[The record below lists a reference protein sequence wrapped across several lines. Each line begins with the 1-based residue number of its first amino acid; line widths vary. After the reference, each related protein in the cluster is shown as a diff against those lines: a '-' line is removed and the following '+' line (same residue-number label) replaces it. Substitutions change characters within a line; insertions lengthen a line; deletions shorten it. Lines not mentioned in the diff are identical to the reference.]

1 MQILRQDLRYA
12 TRLMLNKP
20 GFTAVAVLTL
30 ALGIGANT
38 TVYSVINAVLLRP
51 LPYLEPEQIVRVFE
65 TNRTLTESP
74 VSPPNFVDWKGQSRV
89 FERMA
94 AFQGWSASVAGPE
107 GVEQIPAL
115 RISADFFPLLGVT
128 TVRGRVF
135 LPEDDRPGSD
145 RLVILSH
152 GLWLSRFG
160 GDPGMIG
167 KALTLDGQSFTVAG
181 VLPRDFEF
189 LSPEIGIWIP
199 LRLGDESHRMKR
211 TERYLQVIARLRPG
225 VTLEQAQAEMNGIAL
240 DLSRQ
245 YPDANASTG
254 VRLVPLHKHLVRNLS
269 ASLLL
274 VLGAASFVL
283 LIACANVTNLLLARA
298 SSRQKEVAIRAT
310 LGAGRWRV
318 MRQLLTESALLF
330 LLSGAI
336 AVLLASWSLDLLIAI
351 WPRSSGAL
359 TFAVTRLQAG
369 SVDLRVL
376 LFTSLVSLATG
387 IVFGLAPAWQTTRIS
402 LNESLKEGGRSSMAS
417 LTGLRL
423 RQALVVS
430 EIAVALAL
438 LIGAGLLINSL
449 WRLLNV
455 NPGFNPERVVTMQV
469 ASPPG
474 VASKEGKEKQ
484 PAVFFRDVVSR
495 VEAVPGVQSAS
506 VINTTP
512 LAGEGSMT
520 RFTIE
525 NRPPVSP
532 ADVPMVSYRVVG
544 PEYFRVMDIR
554 LLQGRHFIEADGPDS
569 TAVVIINET
578 LARRF
583 WPNASPIGQRIRRGG
598 LDGFG
603 PWYMIVGVISDVRTF
618 GIEADPRPEIFIP
631 HAQFSWPQMTLVA
644 RTAGDPSQLV
654 NAIRAQIRSVNQNIL
669 ITGAQTMEQLLSGSV
684 AARRFTMALLSVFA
698 GLALILAAVGIFGVM
713 SYAVTE
719 RTREIGI
726 RMALGA
732 RAGDVVKVIVR
743 QGMKLALIGVVIGLA
758 ASFALTPLMS
768 SLLFG
773 VSPTDPV
780 TFIVLAFLLAAVA
793 LAACHLPARRAAKVD
808 PMVTLR
814 YE

>member
-1 MQILRQDLRYA
+1 MQTLWQDLRYA
-12 TRLMLNKP
+12 TRLMLNQP

-38 TVYSVINAVLLRP
+38 TIYSVINAVLLRP
-51 LPYLEPEQIVRVFE
+51 LPYPEPEQIVRVFE
-65 TNRTLTESP
+65 TTRSMTESP

-89 FERMA
+89 FERIA
-94 AFQGWSASVAGPE
+94 AFQGWAAGFAGPE
-107 GVEQIPAL
+107 GVEQVSAL

-128 TVRGRVF
+128 TSRGRVF

-145 RLVILSH
+145 RVVILSH

-167 KALTLDGQSFTVAG
+167 KGLTLDGQSFTVAG

-211 TERYLQVIARLRPG
+211 TERYLQVIARLKPG
-225 VTLEQAQAEMNGIAL
+225 VTLEQAQAEMNGLAL

-245 YPDANASTG
+245 YPEANASSG
-254 VRLVPLHKHLVRNLS
+254 ARLVPLHKHLVRNLTD
-269 ASLLL
+269 SLLL
-274 VLGAASFVL
+274 VLGAACFVL

-298 SSRQKEVAIRAT
+298 SARQKEMAIRAT

-336 AVLLASWSLDLLIAI
+336 GVLLAWWSLDILIAL
-351 WPRSSGAL
+351 WPRSGGAL
-359 TFAVTRLQAG
+359 SFAVSRLQTG
-369 SVDLRVL
+369 GVDLRVL

-387 IVFGLAPAWQTTRIS
+387 IVFGLAPAWQTARGS
-402 LNESLKEGGRSSMAS
+402 LNQSLKEAGRGSTVS

-423 RQALVVS
+423 RHTLVVS

-449 WRLLNV
+449 WRLHNV
-455 NPGFNPERVVTMQV
+455 NPGFNPERVITMQV
-469 ASPPG
+469 ASPV
-474 VASKEGKEKQ
+474 VASKEGKEQQ
-484 PAVFFRDVVSR
+484 PAAFFHEVVSQ

-512 LAGEGSMT
+512 LAGEGSLT

-525 NRPPVSP
+525 NRPPASP
-532 ADVPMVSYRVVG
+532 ADVPMVNYRVVG
-544 PEYFRVMDIR
+544 PGYFRVMDIR
-554 LLQGRHFIEADGPDS
+554 LMQGRHFVEADGSDS
-569 TAVVIINET
+569 TAVVIINEA

-583 WPNASPIGQRIRRGG
+583 WSDASPIGQRIRRGG

-603 PWYMIVGVISDVRTF
+603 PWYVIVGVVSDVRAY
-618 GIEADPRPEIFIP
+618 GIDADPRPEIFIP
-631 HAQFSWPQMTLVA
+631 HAQFRLPQMTLVA

-654 NAIRAQIRSVNQNIL
+654 NAIRAQIRAVNRNAP
-669 ITGAQTMEQLLSGSV
+669 ITGVQTMEQLLSRSV
-684 AARRFTMALLSVFA
+684 MARRFTMALLTVFA

-713 SYAVTE
+713 SYSVTE

-743 QGMKLALIGVVIGLA
+743 QGMILAVIGIVFGLA
-758 ASFALTPLMS
+758 ASFALTPLMQ

-793 LAACHLPARRAAKVD
+793 LAACHLPARRAARVD

-814 YE
+814 HE

>member
-1 MQILRQDLRYA
+1 MQTLWQDLRYA
-12 TRLMLNKP
+12 TRLMLNRP

-38 TVYSVINAVLLRP
+38 TIYSVINAVFLRP
-51 LPYLEPEQIVRVFE
+51 LPYPEPEQIVRIFE
-65 TNRTLTESP
+65 TTRTLTESS

-94 AFQGWSASVAGPE
+94 AFQGWSANVAGPE
-107 GVEQIPAL
+107 GVEQISAL
-115 RISADFFPLLGVT
+115 KISADFFPLLGVT
-128 TVRGRVF
+128 TARGRVF

-160 GDPGMIG
+160 GDPGLIG
-167 KALTLDGQSFTVAG
+167 KVLTLDGQSFTVTG

-189 LSPEIGIWIP
+189 LSSEIGIWIP
-199 LRLGDESHRMKR
+199 LRLGDESHRIKR
-211 TERYLQVIARLRPG
+211 TERYLQVIARLRPL
-225 VTLEQAQAEMNGIAL
+225 VTLERAQAEMNGIAL
-240 DLSRQ
+240 DLARQ

-274 VLGAASFVL
+274 VLGASSFVL
-283 LIACANVTNLLLARA
+283 LIACANVTSLLLARA
-298 SSRQKEVAIRAT
+298 SARQKEIAIRAT

-330 LLSGAI
+330 ILSGAI
-336 AVLLASWSLDLLIAI
+336 AVLLAWWSLDLLIAI

-359 TFAVTRLQAG
+359 NFAVSRLQTG
-369 SVDLRVL
+369 GVDLRVL
-376 LFTSLVSLATG
+376 LFTALVSLATG
-387 IVFGLAPAWQTTRIS
+387 IVFGLAPAWQTARIS
-402 LNESLKEGGRSSMAS
+402 LNQSLNERDRSSMA
-417 LTGLRL
+417 GLAGRRL

-449 WRLLNV
+449 WRLRNV
-455 NPGFNPERVVTMQV
+455 NPGFNPERLLTLQI
-469 ASPPG
+469 ASPG
-474 VASKEGKEKQ
+474 AASREGKENQ
-484 PAVFFRDVVSR
+484 PAVFFREIASR

-506 VINTTP
+506 VVNTTP
-512 LAGEGSMT
+512 LAGEGSLT

-525 NRPPVSP
+525 NRPPASP

-544 PEYFRVMDIR
+544 PGYFRVMDIR

-569 TAVVIINET
+569 TAVVIINEA
-578 LARRF
+578 LARQF
-583 WPNASPIGQRIRRGG
+583 WPNESPIGQRIRRGG

-603 PWYMIVGVISDVRTF
+603 PWYMIVGVVSNVRTF
-618 GIEADPRPEIFIP
+618 GIDSDPRPEIFIP
-631 HAQFSWPQMTLVA
+631 HAQFRLPQMTLVA
-644 RTAGDPSQLV
+644 RTAGDPSQHV
-654 NAIRAQIRSVNQNIL
+654 NAIRAQIRAVNRNIP
-669 ITGAQTMEQLLSGSV
+669 IIGVQTMEQLLSRSV

-698 GLALILAAVGIFGVM
+698 GLALILAALGVFGVM
-713 SYAVTE
+713 SYSVTE

-732 RAGDVVKVIVR
+732 RAGDVAKVIVR
-743 QGMKLALIGVVIGLA
+743 QGMTLALIGIVLGLA
-758 ASFALTPLMS
+758 ASFALTPLMQ

-773 VSPTDPV
+773 VSPADPV

-793 LAACHLPARRAAKVD
+793 LAACHLPARRAARVD

-814 YE
+814 HE

>member
-1 MQILRQDLRYA
+1 MQTLWQDLRYA
-12 TRLMLNKP
+12 TRLMLNRP

-30 ALGIGANT
+30 ALGIGANAT
-38 TVYSVINAVLLRP
+38 IYSVINAILLRQ
-51 LPYLEPEQIVRVFE
+51 LPYPEPEQIVRVFE

-94 AFQGWSASVAGPE
+94 AFQGWSANVAAPE
-107 GVEQIPAL
+107 GVEQISAL
-115 RISADFFPLLGVT
+115 KISADLFPLLGVT
-128 TVRGRVF
+128 AARGRVF
-135 LPEDDRPGSD
+135 LPEDDRPGGD

-160 GDPGMIG
+160 GDPGLIG
-167 KALTLDGQSFTVAG
+167 TALTLDGQSFTVAG

-189 LSPEIGIWIP
+189 LSSEIGIWIP
-199 LRLGDESHRMKR
+199 LRLGDESHRIKR

-225 VTLEQAQAEMNGIAL
+225 VTLERAQADMNGIAL
-240 DLSRQ
+240 DLARQ

-254 VRLVPLHKHLVRNLS
+254 VRLVPLHRHLVRNLS
-269 ASLLL
+269 DTLLL
-274 VLGAASFVL
+274 VLGASSFVL

-298 SSRQKEVAIRAT
+298 SARQKEMAIRAT

-330 LLSGAI
+330 LVSGAI
-336 AVLLASWSLDLLIAI
+336 AVLLAWWSLDLLIAL

-359 TFAVTRLQAG
+359 SFAVSRLQSG
-369 SVDLRVL
+369 GVDLRVL
-376 LFTSLVSLATG
+376 LFTSLVSLTTG
-387 IVFGLAPAWQTTRIS
+387 IVFGLAPAWQTARIS
-402 LNESLKEGGRSSMAS
+402 LNQSVKEGGRSSIA
-417 LTGLRL
+417 GLAGRRV
-423 RQALVVS
+423 RQTLVVS

-449 WRLLNV
+449 WRLYNV
-455 NPGFNPERVVTMQV
+455 NPGFNPEHVVTMQI
-469 ASPPG
+469 ASPG
-474 VASKEGKEKQ
+474 VASNEGKENQ
-484 PAVFFRDVVSR
+484 PAVFFREIKSR

-506 VINTTP
+506 VVNTTP
-512 LAGEGSMT
+512 LAGEGSLT

-525 NRPPVSP
+525 NRPPASP
-532 ADVPMVSYRVVG
+532 ADVPIVSYRVLG
-544 PEYFRVMDIR
+544 PGYFRVMDIR
-554 LLQGRHFIEADGPDS
+554 LLQGRDFIEADGPDS
-569 TAVVIINET
+569 TAVVIINEA

-583 WPNASPIGQRIRRGG
+583 WPNESPIGQRIRRGG

-603 PWYMIVGVISDVRTF
+603 PWYMILGVVSNARTF
-618 GIEADPRPEIFIP
+618 GIDSDPRPEIFIP
-631 HAQFSWPQMTLVA
+631 HAQFRLPQMTLVA
-644 RTAGDPSQLV
+644 RTAGDPSQHV
-654 NAIRAQIRSVNQNIL
+654 NAIRAQIRAVNRNIP
-669 ITGAQTMEQLLSGSV
+669 ITGVQTMEQLLSRSV

-743 QGMKLALIGVVIGLA
+743 QGMRLALIGIVLGLA
-758 ASFALTPLMS
+758 ASFALAPLMQ